1 MVCYFF
7 GTFNPP
13 HKGHIAAAQSVKEQ
27 FGFKNVVFV
36 PSPNPPHKE
45 ATSPHHKLEMAKLA
59 FGKENVC
66 DIEYNMPETSY
77 TYKTVQRLGKC
88 SFIIGYD
95 AFLEI
100 ETWKHPEI
108 LKEMLEFIVIPR
120 KNGQNAAQI
129 NAKFEDLRHKGY
141 NFKIANFA
149 PVDVSSSEIRQRAAQ
164 GLDISGLVDDKV
176 KEYIYGHE
184 LYKNLA

>member
-13 HKGHIAAAQSVKEQ
+13 HKGHLMAAQSVKEQ
-27 FGFKNVVFV
+27 FGFKCVIFV

-45 ATSPHHKLEMAKLA
+45 TIDPCHKLEMAKLA
-59 FGKENVC
+59 FGEKNVC
-66 DIEYNMPETSY
+66 DIEYRSSDISY
-77 TYKTVQRLGKC
+77 TYKTVQKLGEC

-108 LKEMLEFIVIPR
+108 LKEMLEFIVMPR
-120 KNGQNAAQI
+120 KNKHKEEEI
-129 NAKFEDLRHKGY
+129 NAKFEDLRKKGY
-141 NFKIANFA
+141 NFKIANFK
-149 PVDVSSSEIRQRAAQ
+149 PVDISSSEVRRKVAL
-164 GLDISGLVDDKV
+164 GLDVSGLLDEKV
-176 KEYIYGHE
+176 KEYIYEHG

>member
-13 HKGHIAAAQSVKEQ
+13 HLGHVAVAKSVKEE
-27 FGFKNVVFV
+27 FGFEKVIFV

-45 ATSPHHKLEMAKLA
+45 TLNPYQKLEMARLA
-59 FGKENVC
+59 FGDENVS
-66 DIEYNMPETSY
+66 DIEYNMPDTSY
-77 TYKTVQRLGKC
+77 SYKTIQKLGKC

-100 ETWKHPEI
+100 ENWKHPEI
-108 LKEMLEFIVIPR
+108 LKEMLEFIVVPR
-120 KNGQNAAQI
+120 KNGQDDSKI
-129 NAKFEDLRHKGY
+129 KVKFEDLKKMGY
-141 NFKIANFA
+141 NFKIANFK
-149 PVDVSSSEIRQRAAQ
+149 PVDISSSKIREDVAK
-164 GLDISGLVDDKV
+164 GLDITEFVDEKV
-176 KEYIYGHE
+176 KEYIYGHG